1 MKKNKNR
8 FLLGFFFGMLAMAVV
23 VGGVGTGL
31 YFANQNTSGK
41 TISEKTSQKL
51 DYINKLIDAKF
62 LNKVNESDLE
72 DGIYKGLLEGLNDP
86 YSVYYT
92 AEEYRKM
99 MEQTSGTYSGI
110 GALVSQNAETGII
123 TVVKAFAD
131 APAAKAGVKNGDIIY
146 KVKGKEVTGVDIN
159 NVVTEMKGEKGTT
172 VDITVYRESEK
183 KYIDF
188 TITRD
193 QVNEPTVEYKML
205 DKKKK
210 IGYIQISQFEEVT
223 YDQFTKALYDLKK
236 QGMKAVIFDVR
247 SNPGGL
253 YETVCKMLDEILPEG
268 NLVSTKDK
276 YGNEEKQTSDSKCLD
291 MPMVVLQNKDS
302 ASASE
307 IFAGA
312 IQDFDAGKIVGTQS
326 FGKGIVQTILPLSDG
341 SAVKLTVQ
349 DYYTPSGK
357 NIHGKGITPDVEAE
371 LEENATNDTQLEKA
385 KETIMELMK

>member
-223 YDQFTKALYDLKK
+223 YDQFTKALDDLKK

-253 YETVCKMLDEILPEG
+253 YETVCKMLDEILPE
-268 NLVSTKDK
+268 
-276 YGNEEKQTSDSKCLD
+276 
-291 MPMVVLQNKDS
+291 
-302 ASASE
+302 
-307 IFAGA
+307 
-312 IQDFDAGKIVGTQS
+312 
-326 FGKGIVQTILPLSDG
+326 
-341 SAVKLTVQ
+341 
-349 DYYTPSGK
+349 
-357 NIHGKGITPDVEAE
+357 
-371 LEENATNDTQLEKA
+371 
-385 KETIMELMK
+385 

>member
-172 VDITVYRESEK
+172 VDITVYRE
-183 KYIDF
+183 
-188 TITRD
+188 
-193 QVNEPTVEYKML
+193 
-205 DKKKK
+205 
-210 IGYIQISQFEEVT
+210 IGRAHV
-223 YDQFTKALYDLKK
+223 
-236 QGMKAVIFDVR
+236 
-247 SNPGGL
+247 
-253 YETVCKMLDEILPEG
+253 
-268 NLVSTKDK
+268 
-276 YGNEEKQTSDSKCLD
+276 
-291 MPMVVLQNKDS
+291 
-302 ASASE
+302 
-307 IFAGA
+307 
-312 IQDFDAGKIVGTQS
+312 
-326 FGKGIVQTILPLSDG
+326 
-341 SAVKLTVQ
+341 
-349 DYYTPSGK
+349 
-357 NIHGKGITPDVEAE
+357 
-371 LEENATNDTQLEKA
+371 
-385 KETIMELMK
+385 

>member
-223 YDQFTKALYDLKK
+223 YDQFTKALDDLKK

-276 YGNEEKQTSDSKCLD
+276 YGNEEKQTSDSKCLE

-307 IFAGA
+307 ILQVQFRTLM
-312 IQDFDAGKIVGTQS
+312 QEKKIVAYS
-326 FGKGIVQTILPLSDG
+326 HFSKRIVQAILPLSDG

-349 DYYTPSGK
+349 VIILKWQKHSR
-357 NIHGKGITPDVEAE
+357 KGITPDVEAGGR
-371 LEENATNDTQLEKA
+371 NATSDTQLEKS
-385 KETIMELMK
+385 KKKQLWN

>member
-146 KVKGKEVTGVDIN
+146 KVKGKEVAYGLGRKAV
-159 NVVTEMKGEKGTT
+159 
-172 VDITVYRESEK
+172 RLAA
-183 KYIDF
+183 
-188 TITRD
+188 
-193 QVNEPTVEYKML
+193 ML
-205 DKKKK
+205 KD
-210 IGYIQISQFEEVT
+210 T
-223 YDQFTKALYDLKK
+223 YDAAKAAKAAGDSELLEDLEH
-236 QGMKAVIFDVR
+236 
-247 SNPGGL
+247 SNHFA
-253 YETVCKMLDEILPEG
+253 
-268 NLVSTKDK
+268 
-276 YGNEEKQTSDSKCLD
+276 YGTHT
-291 MPMVVLQNKDS
+291 
-302 ASASE
+302 
-307 IFAGA
+307 F
-312 IQDFDAGKIVGTQS
+312 
-326 FGKGIVQTILPLSDG
+326 
-341 SAVKLTVQ
+341 
-349 DYYTPSGK
+349 
-357 NIHGKGITPDVEAE
+357 
-371 LEENATNDTQLEKA
+371 
-385 KETIMELMK
+385 

>member
-31 YFANQNTSGK
+31 YFANQNISGK

-193 QVNEPTVEYKML
+193 QVNEPTVE
-205 DKKKK
+205 
-210 IGYIQISQFEEVT
+210 
-223 YDQFTKALYDLKK
+223 
-236 QGMKAVIFDVR
+236 
-247 SNPGGL
+247 
-253 YETVCKMLDEILPEG
+253 
-268 NLVSTKDK
+268 
-276 YGNEEKQTSDSKCLD
+276 
-291 MPMVVLQNKDS
+291 
-302 ASASE
+302 
-307 IFAGA
+307 
-312 IQDFDAGKIVGTQS
+312 
-326 FGKGIVQTILPLSDG
+326 
-341 SAVKLTVQ
+341 
-349 DYYTPSGK
+349 
-357 NIHGKGITPDVEAE
+357 
-371 LEENATNDTQLEKA
+371 
-385 KETIMELMK
+385 

>member
-223 YDQFTKALYDLKK
+223 YDQFTKALDDLKK
-236 QGMKAVIFDVR
+236 QA
-247 SNPGGL
+247 
-253 YETVCKMLDEILPEG
+253 
-268 NLVSTKDK
+268 
-276 YGNEEKQTSDSKCLD
+276 SDSKCLE

-312 IQDFDAGKIVGTQS
+312 IQDFNAGKIVGTQS

-371 LEENATNDTQLEKA
+371 LEENATSDTQLEKA